1 MASQP
6 QQQDEDPAPGFT
18 ISADHGATAI
28 GRVGNL
34 NMTDPGSTAIGNVD
48 NLNVFLPAAEKAA
61 SSVLSIA
68 SMEQDGTRF
77 VGRRDHRDELIKFLT
92 ATADTPSVA
101 IVIGPPGVGKTALAR
116 ESATAAT
123 AERDFARALFVD
135 MHGYDEIAA
144 DRVRAADLYGPL
156 LLGLGLPPEQIP
168 DAAGNRATL
177 YHHVLDRHAAD
188 GEAVLIWLDNVGDR
202 GQIGGVIPASALHR
216 IVVTTRET
224 FPRNVNHRV
233 IELDLLPIEE
243 AVELLTA
250 AIGDHDDARLAADP
264 EAGRYLAQL
273 CDRLPLALRIM
284 AALVADEPDR
294 PIRDFAADL
303 EEETHRL
310 DNLHY
315 DEQLSV
321 RAALTLSYKRLPDE
335 QQRLFRL
342 MSQVPATDVSLDAAR
357 WLIDASASAV
367 RPRLQALVR
376 SHLAQQHFANR
387 WTMHDLVRLYATEMA
402 DTDRDDAERALRSVV
417 EHYRAVVTM
426 AFEWLTAVAS
436 EVSRTVF
443 PTPAHAAAWFEMERS
458 TAISIVKHIAD
469 RDGYEEICLQFGVV
483 LGDLLRSQ
491 AHWRT
496 DFYDIA
502 AVAASVVP
510 RAVPQRVAASALS
523 NYGTSLGMQRKYEE
537 AHTAFGEAV
546 GMYESIEDPD
556 RASGARGN
564 IANLFQAQGR
574 YDDAIA
580 LYRQDLKQC
589 PPSTHPH
596 PAANTLSNLGGVLA
610 KAGRGGEAVTQLV
623 QAVVL
628 YRKLDDRSGLA
639 TALLNLGAT
648 YVSLSEANR
657 RNGIGYAQK
666 AATALEESYRISKS
680 LRDKKGQANAAN
692 NLGVALCS
700 LWMFE
705 PGIKY
710 LSEALKY
717 FEDSGQ
723 DDQAGRTRWHL
734 ERATLVAVSHQ
745 RRSPASG

>member
-1 MASQP
+1 MTSQS
-6 QQQDEDPAPGFT
+6 QAEDPEPRIT
-18 ISADHGATAI
+18 ISADHGAIAV

-34 NMTDPGSTAIGNVD
+34 NMTDPGATAIGNVD
-48 NLNVFLPAAEKAA
+48 NLNVFLPAAQKAT
-61 SSVLSIA
+61 SSVLPIA
-68 SMEQDGTRF
+68 SMDQDRSRF
-77 VGRRDHRDELIKFLT
+77 VGRRDHRNELIEFLT
-92 ATADTPSVA
+92 AAAGTPNVA
-101 IVIGPPGVGKTALAR
+101 IVIGPPGIGKTALAR
-116 ESATAAT
+116 ESTTTAA

-135 MHGYDEIAA
+135 MHGYDQIAA
-144 DRVRAADLYGPL
+144 DRVQAADLYGPL
-156 LLGLGLPPEQIP
+156 LLGLGVTPEQIP
-168 DAAGNRATL
+168 EAAGDRATL
-177 YHHVLDRHAAD
+177 YHQVLDRHAAS
-188 GEAVLIWLDNVGDR
+188 GEVVLIWLDNVGDR
-202 GQIGGVIPASALHR
+202 GQIDELFPASTLHR

-233 IELDLLPIEE
+233 VDLDLLPIEE

-250 AIGDHDDARLAADP
+250 AIGDPDDARIAADP
-264 EAGRYLAQL
+264 EACRQLAHL

-303 EEETHRL
+303 EEETDRL

-315 DEQLSV
+315 DERLSV
-321 RAALTLSYKRLPDE
+321 RAALTLSYRRLPDE
-335 QQRLFRL
+335 LQRLFRL
-342 MSQVPATDVSLDAAR
+342 MSQIPGADVSLDAAR

-376 SHLAQQHFANR
+376 CHLTQQHVVNR
-387 WTMHDLVRLYATEMA
+387 WTMHDLVRLYAAEMA
-402 DTDRDDAERALRSVV
+402 DSDRDDAERALESVV
-417 EHYRAVVTM
+417 EHYRAVVSM

-436 EVSRTVF
+436 EVSQKVF
-443 PTPAHAAAWFEMERS
+443 PTPAHAAAWFEMERA
-458 TAISIVKHIAD
+458 TAMSIVKHIAI
-469 RDGYEEICLQFGVV
+469 RHGYEEICLQFGVV

-502 AVAASVVP
+502 VVTASVVP
-510 RAVPQRVAASALS
+510 RAVPQQVAASALS
-523 NYGTSLGMQRKYEE
+523 NYGTSLRMQGKYEE
-537 AHTAFGEAV
+537 AHAAFNEAV
-546 GMYESIEDPD
+546 SMYESIEDPD

-564 IANLFQAQGR
+564 IANLLQAQGR

-580 LYRQDLKQC
+580 IYRQDLKQC
-589 PPSTHPH
+589 PPSTHAH
-596 PAANTLSNLGGVLA
+596 SAANTLSNLGGVLA
-610 KAGRGGEAVTQLV
+610 KAGRGGEAVTQLL
-623 QAVVL
+623 QAVVVC
-628 YRKLDDRSGLA
+628 RKLDDRSGLA

-648 YVSLSEANR
+648 YISISEARR
-657 RNGIGYAQK
+657 RNGIGYVQK
-666 AATALEESYRISKS
+666 AATALEESYRISKA
-680 LRDKKGQANAAN
+680 LHDKKGQANAAN

-734 ERATLVAVSHQ
+734 ERATLAADSTPKS
-745 RRSPASG
+745 SPPTG